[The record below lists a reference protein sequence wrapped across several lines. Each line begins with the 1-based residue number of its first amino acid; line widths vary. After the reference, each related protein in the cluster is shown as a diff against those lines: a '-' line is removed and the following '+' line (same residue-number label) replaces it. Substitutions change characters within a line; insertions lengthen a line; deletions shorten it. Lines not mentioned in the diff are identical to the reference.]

1 MDLRQTASP
10 QSTSR
15 QSTSPQSNE
24 GMGRGMEFAVL
35 VLVFLGAGYGLDRW
49 LGTKP
54 VFMIIFV
61 MLAIVGQFA
70 SLYYGYNQRMKDL
83 EAKRAESAS
92 SGKAMLS

>member
-1 MDLRQTASP
+1 MDPRQTTSP
-10 QSTSR
+10 QSTRTNSAN
-15 QSTSPQSNE
+15 PQSNE
-24 GMGRGMEFAVL
+24 GIGRGMEFAVL
-35 VLVFLGAGYGLDRW
+35 VLVFLGVGYGLDRW

-61 MLAIVGQFA
+61 MLALVGQFA
-70 SLYYGYNQRMKDL
+70 SLYYSYNQRMKDL